1 MVFTLEAGH
10 QDKGAEHDVILVEKD
25 VKIRPTYDDSLQPF
39 PTVPLALWTPGKE
52 GLWIFT
58 GQRKLLVPEQCVVF
72 WSLLIRSLLFLLCIA
87 IIFKSDVARGRSQ
100 LTERSFV
107 GVWLV
112 QLRRLNS
119 EMDYMRAN

>member
-1 MVFTLEAGH
+1 VVFTLEAGH

-72 WSLLIRSLLFLLCIA
+72 WSLLIRSLLFLLCI
-87 IIFKSDVARGRSQ
+87 DVARRRSR
-100 LTERSFV
+100 LTERSLV

-112 QLRRLNS
+112 ELRRLNS
-119 EMDYMRAN
+119 EMDYLRAN